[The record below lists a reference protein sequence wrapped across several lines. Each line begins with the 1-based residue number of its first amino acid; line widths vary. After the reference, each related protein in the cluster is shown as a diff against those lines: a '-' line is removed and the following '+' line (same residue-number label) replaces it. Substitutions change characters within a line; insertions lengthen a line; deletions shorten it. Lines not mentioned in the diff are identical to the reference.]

1 MAKVKLKTAEMDA
14 LEGNGKGLRAPLQ
27 RKIRR
32 QAAEILKKLLIG
44 DAHRQSQASIKTL
57 IYAPSI
63 VAKKATMALTCRCL
77 KYLPVIKDVVSATDL
92 LAKKNKVPVE
102 LVYVLTCEMLFG
114 QELLS
119 SGYAEDIVLLR
130 KSALQSALVRLLV
143 KKNVTSVDDLVAAQG
158 IEISMPRYVRVN
170 TLKISRSEA
179 LKSLKQLTDSVRE
192 DDLIP
197 DLLILPAGT
206 DLHKHALVLDGSLV
220 LQGKAS
226 CMPAPVLDPRPD
238 WEVIDACAAPGN
250 KTVHLATLMK
260 GKGRI
265 YACEVDSKRVL
276 RLRETVK
283 IAGAS
288 NVEVHH
294 GDFLKID
301 PKKLP
306 YSKVRGILL
315 DPSCSG
321 SGTKVQR
328 LDHLLPSNTT
338 GSQKDD
344 AEKQR
349 VEQLAQF
356 QERAL
361 LHALGFP
368 AVERVV
374 YSTCSIYQRE
384 NEGVVQAVLPQAFA
398 HGFRLATALP
408 NWPHRGLP
416 VFDGAHHLVRTDS
429 ERDQMDGFFVAL
441 FVRKKGGAT
450 EVEAQTRALQR
461 TLSEGESTPLS
472 LQGDKSEVA
481 EVPADAGKLSKLR
494 RRKLKRQRKKEQ
506 LVSAAS
512 AAKKAREL

>member
-1 MAKVKLKTAEMDA
+1 MNKVKLKTAEKYA
-14 LEGNGKGLRAPLQ
+14 VEGRAKGLRPPLQ

-32 QAAEILKKLLIG
+32 QTADILKKVLTG
-44 DAHRQSQASIKTL
+44 DANRQSQASIKTL

-92 LAKKNKVPVE
+92 LAKKNKVPPE

-119 SGYAEDIVLLR
+119 SGYAEDILLSR

-143 KKNVTSVDDLVAAQG
+143 KKNVTSIDDLVAGQG
-158 IEISMPRYVRVN
+158 IETSVPRYVRIN

-179 LKSLKQLTDSVRE
+179 IKSLKQLTDSVKE
-192 DDLIP
+192 DDLIS

-206 DLHKHALVLDGSLV
+206 DLHMHALVQNGSLV

-226 CMPAPVLDPRPD
+226 CMPAPVLDPKPD

-250 KTVHLATLMK
+250 KTVHLAALMNGK
-260 GKGRI
+260 GKI
-265 YACEVDSKRVL
+265 YACEVDSKRVV

-283 IAGAS
+283 LAGAS

-294 GDFLKID
+294 GDFLKIN
-301 PKKLP
+301 PNKSP

-321 SGTKVQR
+321 SGTRVQR
-328 LDHLLPSNTT
+328 LDHLLPSNTAGT
-338 GSQKDD
+338 QKDD

-361 LHALGFP
+361 LHALAFP

-374 YSTCSIYQRE
+374 YSTCSIYERE
-384 NEGVVQAVLPQAFA
+384 NEGVVQAVLPQASA
-398 HGFRLATALP
+398 RGFKLGTALP
-408 NWPHRGLP
+408 SWPHRGLP

-441 FVRKKGGAT
+441 FVREKDEDT
-450 EVEAQTRALQR
+450 EDGVQTTALQDSA
-461 TLSEGESTPLS
+461 SEGGSKSSFIEL
-472 LQGDKSEVA
+472 DKPEAVKIVSN
-481 EVPADAGKLSKLR
+481 AGKLSKLK
-494 RRKLKRQRKKEQ
+494 RRKLKRQRKKEK
-506 LVSAAS
+506 VVAS
-512 AAKKAREL
+512 GAVKKARDA